1 MLRPTSTPRLI
12 SSRGNCTGF
21 RCARTTPRHVGLPA
35 MFAPKL
41 RAHAGREAEKPRTF
55 RHPPPANA
63 TAEARRNGAD
73 ALRRRAV
80 TLADCYLLANVL
92 GDRPP
97 ANSRGRRNVGHA
109 AAAGMQRVVYEKR
122 RRGRPQPTSSTFASS
137 PTFRPDTVTKR
148 SAPQGNATST
158 VFLVGRTCGPLRG
171 NRKLRYITRRSP
183 PAQRRSLQTC
193 FRAGFRHTTR
203 MLHILKLRHLM
214 KSGSMKAGVTLAAI
228 GSAGIQTASMLLS
241 MAVAIVL
248 ARSLGT
254 EGYGTYAFAFSI
266 ASVVAVP
273 AQIGLPQLL
282 VRELAKYQYRQ
293 QWGLMR
299 GILRRSNELVILFS
313 LSLIILAIGILS
325 LSSFP
330 VDSDEGK
337 AFVYALPLIPFM
349 ALGALRGA
357 ALRGLKRVV
366 EGQVPGMVLR
376 PAFLLVL
383 LSMALLSGSLQPW
396 SAIGLHAVAAVFA
409 FVVAGILL
417 RRYLPIQSMYAQ
429 PEYDTQAWL
438 HSMLPLSLVGGMHIV
453 QNQADIV
460 MLGLF
465 ASSGEVGVYR
475 AVTQSAALVVFFLTA
490 INLAVG
496 PYISQLYT
504 AGDTERLQLLA
515 RNSARLILAFALPVA
530 STFVLFGKEILV
542 FAFGPDYGVGE
553 VPLAMLCGGQIVNAA
568 TGPLGMLMNMTGNER
583 DTARGTAVGV
593 LSNILL
599 NLLLI
604 PQFGMNGA
612 AAATAI
618 SVLVLNGILCRKL
631 WLRTG
636 ICSVAIGVRVGR
648 AKE

>member
-1 MLRPTSTPRLI
+1 
-12 SSRGNCTGF
+12 
-21 RCARTTPRHVGLPA
+21 
-35 MFAPKL
+35 
-41 RAHAGREAEKPRTF
+41 
-55 RHPPPANA
+55 
-63 TAEARRNGAD
+63 
-73 ALRRRAV
+73 
-80 TLADCYLLANVL
+80 
-92 GDRPP
+92 
-97 ANSRGRRNVGHA
+97 
-109 AAAGMQRVVYEKR
+109 
-122 RRGRPQPTSSTFASS
+122 
-137 PTFRPDTVTKR
+137 
-148 SAPQGNATST
+148 
-158 VFLVGRTCGPLRG
+158 
-171 NRKLRYITRRSP
+171 
-183 PAQRRSLQTC
+183 
-193 FRAGFRHTTR
+193 
-203 MLHILKLRHLM
+203 
-214 KSGSMKAGVTLAAI
+214 
-228 GSAGIQTASMLLS
+228 
-241 MAVAIVL
+241 
-248 ARSLGT
+248 
-254 EGYGTYAFAFSI
+254 
-266 ASVVAVP
+266 
-273 AQIGLPQLL
+273 
-282 VRELAKYQYRQ
+282 
-293 QWGLMR
+293 
-299 GILRRSNELVILFS
+299 
-313 LSLIILAIGILS
+313 
-325 LSSFP
+325 
-330 VDSDEGK
+330 
-337 AFVYALPLIPFM
+337 
-349 ALGALRGA
+349 
-357 ALRGLKRVV
+357 
-366 EGQVPGMVLR
+366 
-376 PAFLLVL
+376 
-383 LSMALLSGSLQPW
+383 
-396 SAIGLHAVAAVFA
+396 
-409 FVVAGILL
+409 
-417 RRYLPIQSMYAQ
+417 
-429 PEYDTQAWL
+429 
-438 HSMLPLSLVGGMHIV
+438 MLPLSLVGGMHIV